1 MRAHVQCGADNL
13 RLVWDK
19 LAGKRLGLMTHPC
32 GYDARLVSTIDLL
45 HQNGR
50 LTALFGCEHGLRG
63 AAQAGAAVADEVDS
77 ETGAPI
83 YSLFGDIHAPT
94 PEMLDE
100 IDVMVVDLQDVGSRF
115 YTYVYSMCYAI
126 EACARA
132 GKPVVV
138 LDRINPLGGALCQ
151 GTLLDERFHS
161 FVGEYAVPSRHGL
174 TIGDFARFF
183 VAYKRIDADLTVVP
197 LTGWTR
203 DMYLDDT
210 DSIWTPP
217 SPNMPAL
224 MSVLDYP
231 GVCLFE
237 GTNIS
242 EGRGTSI
249 PFQIVGAPFID
260 GARLEKAM
268 RAQKLPGMGFRR
280 AGFTPTFSKFA
291 GEACQGVQMYV
302 TDRRVADPAM
312 AGLVLLETIMNL
324 WPNDTRIDRPE
335 HFNHLLGDDAFA
347 AGREDARTLM
357 ARHRPLVEDFER
369 RAAAFRLY

>member
-63 AAQAGAAVADEVDS
+63 EAQAGAAVADEVDS

-161 FVGEYAVPSRHGL
+161 FVGEYAVPTRHGL
-174 TIGDFARFF
+174 TIGEFARFF

-210 DSIWTPP
+210 DAIWTPP

-324 WPNDTRIDRPE
+324 WPNDARIDRPE

>member
-1 MRAHVQCGADNL
+1 MRSHVQCGADNL

-19 LAGKRLGLMTHPC
+19 LAGRRLGLMTHPC
-32 GYDARLVSTIDLL
+32 GYDSHLVSTIDLL
-45 HQNGR
+45 HQNGH

-63 AAQAGAAVADEVDS
+63 AVQAGLAVNDEIDP
-77 ETGAPI
+77 ETGVPV

-94 PEMLDE
+94 QAMLDE
-100 IDVMVVDLQDVGSRF
+100 IDVLVIDLQDVGSRF
-115 YTYVYSMCYAI
+115 YTYVYSMCCAI

-161 FVGEYAVPSRHGL
+161 FVGEYAVPTRHSL
-174 TIGDFARFF
+174 TIGEFARFF
-183 VAYKRIDADLTVVP
+183 VSHRHIDADLTIAP
-197 LTGWTR
+197 LTGWKR

-210 DSIWTPP
+210 DAIWTPP

-231 GVCLFE
+231 GTCLFE

-242 EGRGTSI
+242 EGRGTTI
-249 PFQIVGAPFID
+249 PFQVIGAPFID
-260 GARLEKAM
+260 GARLEKEM
-268 RAQKLPGMGFRR
+268 RAQNLPGMGFRR

-291 GEACQGVQMYV
+291 GEMCQGVQVYV
-302 TDRRVADPAM
+302 TDRSIADPAL

-324 WPNDTRIDRPE
+324 WPSEARIDNPG
-335 HFNHLLGDDAFA
+335 HFNSLMGDDAFTK
-347 AGREDARTLM
+347 GREDARTLM
-357 ARHRPLVEDFER
+357 ARHRPLVEDFAH
-369 RAAAFRLY
+369 RAAACRLY

>member
-1 MRAHVQCGADNL
+1 
-13 RLVWDK
+13 
-19 LAGKRLGLMTHPC
+19 
-32 GYDARLVSTIDLL
+32 
-45 HQNGR
+45 
-50 LTALFGCEHGLRG
+50 
-63 AAQAGAAVADEVDS
+63 AAVADEVDS

-161 FVGEYAVPSRHGL
+161 FVGECAVPTRHGL
-174 TIGDFARFF
+174 TIGEFARFF

-210 DSIWTPP
+210 DAIWTPP

-324 WPNDTRIDRPE
+324 WPNDARIDRPE

>member
-32 GYDARLVSTIDLL
+32 GYDAHLVSTIDLL

-50 LTALFGCEHGLRG
+50 LCALFGCEHGLRG
-63 AAQAGAAVADEVDS
+63 AAQAGAAVSDEIDA
-77 ETGAPI
+77 ETGVPI
-83 YSLFGDIHAPT
+83 FSLFGDIHAPT

-100 IDVMVVDLQDVGSRF
+100 IDVMVVDLQDIGSRF

-132 GKPVVV
+132 GKSVVV
-138 LDRINPLGGALCQ
+138 LDRINPLSGLNAQ
-151 GTLLDERFHS
+151 GTILDERFHS
-161 FVGEYAVPSRHGL
+161 FVGEYAVPTRHAL
-174 TIGDFARFF
+174 TIGEFARFF
-183 VAYKRIDADLTVVP
+183 VGYRKIDVDLTVAP

-217 SPNMPAL
+217 SPNMPSMMSAL
-224 MSVLDYP
+224 NYP
-231 GVCLFE
+231 GTCLFE

-249 PFQIVGAPFID
+249 PFEVIGAPFID

-291 GEACQGVQMYV
+291 GEACQGVQVYV
-302 TDRRVADPAM
+302 TDRSVADTAL
-312 AGLVLLETIMNL
+312 AGLVLLETIMDL
-324 WPNDTRIDRPE
+324 WPNDAKIDRAP
-335 HFNHLLGDDAFA
+335 HFNNLLGDDAFQL
-347 AGREDARTLM
+347 GREDARALM
-357 ARHRPLVEDFER
+357 ARHRPLVQDFER
-369 RAAAFRLY
+369 RAAAYRLY

>member
-32 GYDARLVSTIDLL
+32 GYDAHLVSTIDLL

-50 LTALFGCEHGLRG
+50 LTVLFGCEHGLRG

-161 FVGEYAVPSRHGL
+161 FVGEYAVPTRHGL
-174 TIGDFARFF
+174 TIGEFARFF

-210 DSIWTPP
+210 DAIWTPP

-324 WPNDTRIDRPE
+324 WPNDARIDRPE

>member
-1 MRAHVQCGADNL
+1 
-13 RLVWDK
+13 
-19 LAGKRLGLMTHPC
+19 MTHPC

-161 FVGEYAVPSRHGL
+161 FVGEYAVPTRHGL
-174 TIGDFARFF
+174 TIGEFARFF

-210 DSIWTPP
+210 DAIWTPP

-280 AGFTPTFSKFA
+280 AGFTPTFSKFS
-291 GEACQGVQMYV
+291 GEPCQGVQMYV

-324 WPNDTRIDRPE
+324 WPNDARIDRPE